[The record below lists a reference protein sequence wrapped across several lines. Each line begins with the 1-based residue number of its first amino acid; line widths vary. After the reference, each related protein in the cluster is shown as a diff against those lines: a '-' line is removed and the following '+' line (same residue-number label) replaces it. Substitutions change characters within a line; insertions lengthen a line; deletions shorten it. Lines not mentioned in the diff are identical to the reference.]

1 LLQAQ
6 SINDANCRPL
16 HSRKHRG
23 ASQHWLFPTI
33 PGRGSKQYCAIRN
46 ISIHKIIIEDFSAK
60 TFKRPEWIKWFN
72 ELKTQKHPKI
82 DLLLFTKWDR
92 FNRNTSDAYY
102 MISTLKKLGIE
113 AHAIEQPLDLSVP
126 ENRMTLAIY
135 LAVSEVEN
143 ARRYSI
149 LNRECDVL
157 KRKGNGSA

>member
-1 LLQAQ
+1 
-6 SINDANCRPL
+6 
-16 HSRKHRG
+16 
-23 ASQHWLFPTI
+23 
-33 PGRGSKQYCAIRN
+33 
-46 ISIHKIIIEDFSAK
+46 
-60 TFKRPEWIKWFN
+60 
-72 ELKTQKHPKI
+72 
-82 DLLLFTKWDR
+82 
-92 FNRNTSDAYY
+92 